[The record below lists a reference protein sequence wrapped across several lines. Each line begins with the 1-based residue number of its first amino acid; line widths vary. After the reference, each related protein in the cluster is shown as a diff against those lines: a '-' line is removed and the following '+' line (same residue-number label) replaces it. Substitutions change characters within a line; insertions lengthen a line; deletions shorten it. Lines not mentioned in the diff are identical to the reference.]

1 MRGISPR
8 PGYKRNIIKINK
20 MEEVLFMKQ
29 NCVNL
34 TGLLSNE
41 NVSKLMLVFLL
52 SLPALPLASLLWTDL
67 TCSFRFL

>member
-1 MRGISPR
+1 MDGRPR
-8 PGYKRNIIKINK
+8 YKGNITKITI
-20 MEEVLFMKQ
+20 MEEFLFMKQ

-41 NVSKLMLVFLL
+41 NVSKLMLVLLL
-52 SLPALPLASLLWTDL
+52 SLPAESLAPVLWTDL

>member
-1 MRGISPR
+1 MRGRPR
-8 PGYKRNIIKINK
+8 YKGNITKITN
-20 MEEVLFMKQ
+20 MEEILFMKQ

-41 NVSKLMLVFLL
+41 NVSKLVLVFLL
-52 SLPALPLASLLWTDL
+52 SLPAESLALVLWADL